1 MQNFDGEE
9 GTLNVTVRKLNRAKY
24 GDKLSKPDMIALVD
38 VFFVASEFRLTVNR
52 AYYRP
57 LRGLDS
63 CSMLIAPHQRRVCPG
78 LPVLTIFCFPC
89 AAAIHTRRCMS
100 LLKIGS

>member
-24 GDKLSKPDMIALVD
+24 GDKIALVD
-38 VFFVASEFRLTVNR
+38 VFFVASEFRLTVDR

-63 CSMLIAPHQRRVCPG
+63 CRMLIAPHQRRVCPG
-78 LPVLTIFCFPC
+78 SPVLTIF
-89 AAAIHTRRCMS
+89 
-100 LLKIGS
+100 